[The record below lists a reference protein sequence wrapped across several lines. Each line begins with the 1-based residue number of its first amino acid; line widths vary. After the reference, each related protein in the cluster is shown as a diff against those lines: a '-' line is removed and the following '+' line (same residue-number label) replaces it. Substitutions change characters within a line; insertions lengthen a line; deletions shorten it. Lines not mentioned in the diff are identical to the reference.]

1 VSSVNELDQAT
12 LEEVQER
19 LQRVDTLLARAELE
33 VRALLKKVE
42 GEQPSP
48 DEREWSLRN

>member
-19 LQRVDTLLARAELE
+19 LQRVDTLRARAELE
-33 VRALLKKVE
+33 VRALL
-42 GEQPSP
+42 
-48 DEREWSLRN
+48 RLRNAAVSRWGAGSNR